1 MRRPRVV
8 FSKEALL
15 GIVYSAGEQFREECY
30 GFVFGDE
37 PRGNR
42 GPFSVT
48 WVHQMGRVK
57 RESSG
62 DNSFVIPDARAQN
75 RLKALFE
82 ATHAHVLGHIHSHPQ
97 KGSSTGDTRIS
108 NSDFERMENWDNSL
122 EVIVSIFS
130 YRGRK
135 GIPWY
140 VLGRDRSLRGS
151 LGRFRFC
158 IRVYARLGGEGK
170 KKELY
175 MLPIASSA
183 AKILNSIQT
192 GP

>member
-15 GIVYSAGEQFREECY
+15 GIVYSAGEQFRGECY

-37 PRGNR
+37 PKDNR
-42 GPFSVT
+42 GPFSIT
-48 WVHQMGRVK
+48 WVHQMGRV
-57 RESSG
+57 RRGSSG
-62 DNSFVIPDARAQN
+62 DNSFVTPDVRAQN
-75 RLKALFE
+75 RLKALFGV
-82 ATHAHVLGHIHSHPQ
+82 TRAHVLGHFHSHPQ
-97 KGSSTGDTRIS
+97 KGSSMGDTRIS
-108 NSDFERMENWDNSL
+108 DSDFERMENWDNPL

-130 YRGRK
+130 YK
-135 GIPWY
+135 GKKDIPWY

-151 LGRFRFC
+151 LGKFRFC
-158 IRVYARLGGEGK
+158 IRVYARLGKGGE

-192 GP
+192 GS